1 MSAFDRQRR
10 TVLNILGKTFIKVIG
25 VGSAKFGNEAHF
37 VSFAAIV
44 VSSLYQKWDRGL
56 EFPHQKHCDCQYKN
70 VWQQAG

>member
-10 TVLNILGKTFIKVIG
+10 TVLKIGKTFIKVIG

-44 VSSLYQKWDRGL
+44 AIPEMGQRARISISETL
-56 EFPHQKHCDCQYKN
+56 
-70 VWQQAG
+70 

>member
-10 TVLNILGKTFIKVIG
+10 TVLKILGKTFFKVIG

-44 VSSLYQKWDRGL
+44 AIPEMGQRARISISETL
-56 EFPHQKHCDCQYKN
+56 
-70 VWQQAG
+70 